1 MKICEIE
8 FASSS
13 IAFSMQ
19 IVNELELNLFS
30 LEFNYPRTTSLE
42 LISVKRVRVKLNFS
56 PTRDVS
62 KFNFSRSRA
71 AVASNI
77 RLVERCANR
86 KNMRFHIP
94 TSALQR
100 RSENPVVKI
109 GSENPVVKY
118 ARVEVS

>member
-42 LISVKRVRVKLNFS
+42 LNSIKASSSKVKFFS
-56 PTRDVS
+56 NS
-62 KFNFSRSRA
+62 G
-71 AVASNI
+71 
-77 RLVERCANR
+77 RLQV
-86 KNMRFHIP
+86 
-94 TSALQR
+94 
-100 RSENPVVKI
+100 
-109 GSENPVVKY
+109 
-118 ARVEVS
+118 

>member
-42 LISVKRVRVKLNFS
+42 LNSIKASSSKVKLS
-56 PTRDVS
+56 PTRDVC

-71 AVASNI
+71 DVASNI
-77 RLVERCANR
+77 RFVERCGN
-86 KNMRFHIP
+86 
-94 TSALQR
+94 
-100 RSENPVVKI
+100 
-109 GSENPVVKY
+109 
-118 ARVEVS
+118 